1 MPTAALAPVTL
12 DGFELRVLHIPL
24 VSPFTT
30 SFGTATVREVIVVRA
45 LTSDGEGW
53 GEVVTQYDP
62 SYSSEYTQGAWDV
75 AQRFLIPA
83 LLERRTFSPAD
94 VADVLAPVKGHRM
107 PKAGLELAVLDA
119 ALRRDGTPLGA
130 HLGAARDR
138 VPSGVSV
145 GIQRD
150 PAALVDAVGAYLD
163 AGYVRIKIKIKPG
176 RDIGDTAAVRDAFG
190 GIPLQV
196 DANSAYTLADAD
208 TLAELDRFDLL
219 LIEQP
224 LQDDDLVDHAMLA
237 RELKTPVCLDES
249 IVSAKAAR
257 DALALGSC
265 SVINIKAGRVGGYL
279 EAVRIHDLAQ
289 YAGPTRPE
297 APLDASATSGGGVGS
312 IPVWCGGMLETGI
325 GRAANAALAALPG
338 FTLPGDVSA
347 SSRFYARDIVTEPAV
362 LEDGH
367 VRVPTAPGL
376 GVDID
381 MAALEDF
388 TVERAVIR
396 R

>member
-45 LTSDGEGW
+45 LTSDGHGW

-62 SYSSEYTQGAWDV
+62 SYSSEYTHGAWDV

-83 LLERRTFSPAD
+83 LLERRILSPAD

-130 HLGAARDR
+130 HLGAVRDR

-163 AGYVRIKIKIKPG
+163 EGYVRIKIKIKPG

-265 SVINIKAGRVGGYL
+265 SVINVKAGRVGGYL

-289 YAGPTRPE
+289 DAG
-297 APLDASATSGGGVGS
+297 

-381 MAALEDF
+381 LAALEDF
-388 TVERAVIR
+388 TVDRAIVR
-396 R
+396 P

>member
-1 MPTAALAPVTL
+1 MPIARNAASVALE
-12 DGFELRVLHIPL
+12 GFELRVLHLPL

-30 SFGTATVREVIVVRA
+30 SFGTETVREVIVVRA
-45 LTSDGEGW
+45 LTADGDGW
-53 GEVVTQYDP
+53 GEVVTQADP
-62 SYSSEYTQGAWDV
+62 LYSSEYTQGAWDV
-75 AQRFLIPA
+75 ALRFLAPA
-83 LLERRTFSPAD
+83 LLDRQRVAPED
-94 VADVLAPVKGHRM
+94 VAGILEPFKGHRM
-107 PKAGLELAVLDA
+107 AKAGLELAVLDA
-119 ALRRDGTPLGA
+119 ALRAESRSFGEYAGA
-130 HLGAARDR
+130 VRDR

-150 PAALVDAVGAYLD
+150 PAALVDAVRGYLD
-163 AGYVRIKIKIKPG
+163 EGYVRIKIKIKPG
-176 RDIGDTAAVRDAFG
+176 RDVADTAAVRDAFG

-224 LQDDDLVDHAMLA
+224 LQEDDLVDHAALG
-237 RELKTPVCLDES
+237 RRLRTPICLDES
-249 IVSAKAAR
+249 IVSAKAAA
-257 DALALGSC
+257 DALALGAASI
-265 SVINIKAGRVGGYL
+265 INIKAGRVGGYL
-279 EAVRIHDLAQ
+279 EAVAIHDLC
-289 YAGPTRPE
+289 RE
-297 APLDASATSGGGVGS
+297 AS

-367 VRVPTAPGL
+367 VRVPTGHGL
-376 GVDID
+376 GVEID
-381 MAALEDF
+381 PVALEDF
-388 TVERAVIR
+388 TVVRETITR
-396 R
+396 

>member
-45 LTSDGEGW
+45 LTSDGDGW

-62 SYSSEYTQGAWDV
+62 SYSSEYTHGAWDV

-83 LLERRTFSPAD
+83 LLERRILSPAD

-130 HLGAARDR
+130 HLGAVRDR

-163 AGYVRIKIKIKPG
+163 EGYVRIKIKIKPG

-265 SVINIKAGRVGGYL
+265 SVINVKAGRVGGYL

-289 YAGPTRPE
+289 DAG
-297 APLDASATSGGGVGS
+297 

-381 MAALEDF
+381 LAALEDF
-388 TVERAVIR
+388 TVDRAIVR
-396 R
+396 P